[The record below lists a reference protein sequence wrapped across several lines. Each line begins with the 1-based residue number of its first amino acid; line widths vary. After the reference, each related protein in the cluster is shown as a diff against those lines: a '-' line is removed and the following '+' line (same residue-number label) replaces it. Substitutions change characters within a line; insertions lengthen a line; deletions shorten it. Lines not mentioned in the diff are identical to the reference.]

1 MGLGDALREVVADC
15 GVQTGDINSAQVTSE
30 KIHLDVGRWATG
42 TFVSGTTTWTGT
54 AAFTVLQGMIS
65 VTAAAAGLVTMG
77 TTADADAVFACTSTL
92 ATTFSSGAGLI
103 ALNAAVNV
111 VTAQNTGMPEISA
124 LGSVLISAGDSV
136 AGKYFFLYITTP
148 T

>member
-1 MGLGDALREVVADC
+1 MGLGEKLREVVADV
-15 GVQTGDINSAQVTSE
+15 GVNTTDINTAAVTLP
-30 KIHLDVGRWATG
+30 KIDLTVGKWASG

-77 TTADADAVFACTSTL
+77 TTADADAVFACTSTV
-92 ATTFSSGAGLI
+92 ATTYASGSGLV
-103 ALNAAVNV
+103 ALNATVNV

-124 LGSVLISAGDSV
+124 AGSVIISAAASV
-136 AGKYFFLYITTP
+136 VGKYFFLYITTP

>member
-1 MGLGDALREVVADC
+1 MGLGDGIRDLVADV
-15 GVQTGDINSAQVTSE
+15 GVQTADINSAAVTE
-30 KIHLDVGRWATG
+30 PKIALSVGKWAAG

-54 AAFTVLQGMIS
+54 AAFTVLQGMIRI
-65 VTAAAAGLVTMG
+65 TAAAAGIAYMG

-92 ATTFSSGAGLI
+92 ASTYASGAGLI
-103 ALNAAVNV
+103 ALNAVVNV

-124 LGSVLISAGDSV
+124 AGSVLICAAASV
-136 AGKYFFLYITTP
+136 AGKYYFAYITTP